1 MDGVLFL
8 ALSCLQGRPM
18 ASAAAELL
26 ALGDVGL
33 QLTPGCAPTRGFD
46 RQLIDACVAVRT
58 HHGYSPVAPR
68 AQVWDGLTLLGDW
81 QSVHP
86 PKETEPAEK
95 RAFREMALG
104 CPTVLETMY
113 PGYHLGTGDD
123 LEWAMDSGLPLA
135 VDVSHIFIQLSAG
148 VMSTKTWDRLQEYDR
163 IEEIHASSNDGRR
176 DLHHPVDGSTWGL
189 DWAVARSAAGVPL
202 VLESYLHRQSV
213 DDRRRSVDL
222 LCMATA
228 NA

>member
-1 MDGVLFL
+1 
-8 ALSCLQGRPM
+8 M
-18 ASAAAELL
+18 ASAATELL

-33 QLTPGCAPTRGFD
+33 QLTPGCVPTRGFD
-46 RQLIDACVAVRT
+46 EQLTNACVAVRT

-68 AQVWDGLTLLGDW
+68 AQVWGGLTLLGDW

-86 PKETEPAEK
+86 PKQTELVEK
-95 RAFREMALG
+95 RAFREMALR

-123 LEWAMDSGLPLA
+123 LEWAMDSSLPLA
-135 VDVSHIFIQLSAG
+135 VDVSHVFIQLSAG
-148 VMSTKTWDRLQEYDR
+148 VMSTKTWARLQEYDR
-163 IEEIHASSNDGRR
+163 IEEVHVSSNDGRR

-222 LCMATA
+222 LRMAMA
-228 NA
+228 NQ